1 MLADLRSLVVIAALV
16 VVTLASPARAQS
28 TTENVTFPSLGAQAS
43 VVLTAALYHPTGAGP
58 FPAMVLLHTCSG
70 IAPYEGDWA
79 KWFAERGYLA
89 LVVDSFG
96 PRGVRN
102 VCGGGEPNMR
112 ARAFD
117 AYAALGYLRARTDVV
132 PARVGAI
139 GWSHGAGT
147 TVLVDN
153 TGFLSALR
161 DAAPAGGAFRAAI
174 ALYPPCQTFANFKA
188 TNAPLLL
195 LAGTADDWTPPTE
208 CMRAVA
214 GLGSG
219 AFPVTTHLYDGATH
233 AFDNPRDRGRVKVG
247 PHVYT
252 LTYDPQATADAHARV
267 ADFLADTLK

>member
-1 MLADLRSLVVIAALV
+1 MPADLRSLGVAVALV
-16 VVTLASPARAQS
+16 VLALASPARAQS
-28 TTENVTFPSLGAQAS
+28 TAENVTFPSLGTQAS
-43 VVLTAALYHPTGAGP
+43 VVLTATLYHPAGAGP
-58 FPAMVLLHTCSG
+58 FPAMVLLHTCAG
-70 IAPYEGDWA
+70 LGPHEDDWA
-79 KWFAERGYLA
+79 KWFAEHGYLA

-147 TVLVDN
+147 TVVVDN
-153 TGFLSALR
+153 AGFLSALK
-161 DAAPAGGAFRAAI
+161 DVAPAGGAFRATI

-188 TNAPLLL
+188 PNAPLLL
-195 LAGTADDWTPPTE
+195 LAGTADDWTPPAD

-247 PHVYT
+247 THVYT
-252 LTYDPQATADAHARV
+252 LNYDPKATVDAHARV